1 MLRPLLLLL
10 APMALAGAFWFLLPK
25 WLPDP
30 EAVARGGLTGGLFVL
45 LYAGLL
51 LARQARRLARLQREV
66 TDLRESFRDNEREML
81 WARRELQSLI
91 DALRARSATQAAP
104 PERALNEARAE
115 VRILKSVATQLEGP
129 AAETTILPD
138 PRRTLSSPQAESGG
152 GDGDRQVAGLDPESA
167 LAAVREALKHDRI
180 DLVLQPIVSLPQRRR
195 RFYECFSRL
204 RDAEGRT
211 LLPKA
216 YITVAERAGLMA
228 AIDNMLLLR
237 CIQLVRRIQKKGER
251 VSFICNLSPN
261 TLKDSE
267 FFGDFVD
274 YLDANLELAPS
285 LIFEISQVD
294 FADLDAQAEDYLE
307 RLWQLGAGL
316 SIDGV
321 QDLEFDA
328 AKLAARRVGLI
339 KISADALL
347 DTSPQHVT
355 ALRRSLAQAE
365 IDLIVERIETDAQLV
380 ELLEL
385 GIDYGQGYLFGEPRP
400 ARLAA

>member
-1 MLRPLLLLL
+1 MLRTLLLLL
-10 APMALAGAFWFLLPK
+10 APIALAGALWSALPT
-25 WLPDP
+25 WLP
-30 EAVARGGLTGGLFVL
+30 ALGANTRGALTGALFIL
-45 LYAGLL
+45 LCAGIATLNQGRRLTLL
-51 LARQARRLARLQREV
+51 RGELDELQARFHDTEE
-66 TDLRESFRDNEREML
+66 DLL
-81 WARRELQSLI
+81 WARRELQSLLE
-91 DALRARSATQAAP
+91 ALRTQAANRSP
-104 PERALNEARAE
+104 APERALNEARAE
-115 VRILKSVATQLEGP
+115 VRLLKSVATQLDKPQRETASPAKPTEAAPMLRPETLDGEG
-129 AAETTILPD
+129 T
-138 PRRTLSSPQAESGG
+138 
-152 GDGDRQVAGLDPESA
+152 RQVASPDPARA
-167 LAAVREALKHDRI
+167 LTAVREALKHDRI
-180 DLVLQPIVSLPQRRR
+180 DLVLQPVVSLPQRRR

-216 YITVAERAGLMA
+216 YIAVAERAGLMA

-251 VSFICNLSPN
+251 VGFICNLSPN
-261 TLKDSE
+261 TLRDSE

-285 LIFEISQVD
+285 LIFEMSQAD
-294 FADLDAQAEDYLE
+294 FAKLDDQAEDYLE
-307 RLWQLGAGL
+307 RLWQLGAAL

-321 QDLEFDA
+321 RDLEFDA

-339 KISADALL
+339 KISANALL
-347 DTSPQHVT
+347 DSSPQEVI

>member
-1 MLRPLLLLL
+1 MLRTLLLLL
-10 APMALAGAFWFLLPK
+10 APITLAGALWSALPT
-25 WLPDP
+25 WLP
-30 EAVARGGLTGGLFVL
+30 ALGANTRGALTGALFIL
-45 LYAGLL
+45 LCAGIATLNQGRRLTLL
-51 LARQARRLARLQREV
+51 RGELDELQARFHDTEE
-66 TDLRESFRDNEREML
+66 DLL
-81 WARRELQSLI
+81 WARRELQSLLE
-91 DALRARSATQAAP
+91 ALRTQAANRSP
-104 PERALNEARAE
+104 APERALNEARAE
-115 VRILKSVATQLEGP
+115 VRLLKSVATQLDKPQRETVSP
-129 AAETTILPD
+129 AKPTEAAPMLRPETL
-138 PRRTLSSPQAESGG
+138 
-152 GDGDRQVAGLDPESA
+152 DGDRNRQVASPDPARA
-167 LAAVREALKHDRI
+167 LTAVREALKHDRI
-180 DLVLQPIVSLPQRRR
+180 DLVLQPVVSLPQRRR

-216 YITVAERAGLMA
+216 YIAVAERAGLMA

-251 VSFICNLSPN
+251 VGFICNLSPN
-261 TLKDSE
+261 TLRDTE

-285 LIFEISQVD
+285 LIFEMSQAD
-294 FADLDAQAEDYLE
+294 FAKLDGQAEDYLE

-321 QDLEFDA
+321 RDLEFDA

-339 KISADALL
+339 KISANALL
-347 DTSPQHVT
+347 DSSPQEVI

>member
-1 MLRPLLLLL
+1 MLRTLLLLL
-10 APMALAGAFWFLLPK
+10 APITLAGALWSALPT
-25 WLPDP
+25 WLPDLG
-30 EAVARGGLTGGLFVL
+30 ADTRSALTGALFIL
-45 LYAGLL
+45 LCAGIATLNQGRRLTLL
-51 LARQARRLARLQREV
+51 RGELDELQARFHDTEE
-66 TDLRESFRDNEREML
+66 DLL
-81 WARRELQSLI
+81 WARRELQSLLE
-91 DALRARSATQAAP
+91 ALRTQAANRSP
-104 PERALNEARAE
+104 APERALNEARAE
-115 VRILKSVATQLEGP
+115 VRLLKSVATQLDKPQRETASPAKPTEAAPMLRPETLDGEG
-129 AAETTILPD
+129 T
-138 PRRTLSSPQAESGG
+138 
-152 GDGDRQVAGLDPESA
+152 RQVASPDPARA
-167 LAAVREALKHDRI
+167 LTAVREALKHDRI
-180 DLVLQPIVSLPQRRR
+180 DLVLQPVVSLPQRRR

-216 YITVAERAGLMA
+216 YIAVAERAGLMA

-251 VSFICNLSPN
+251 VGFICNLSPN
-261 TLKDSE
+261 TLRDTE

-285 LIFEISQVD
+285 LIFEMSQAD
-294 FADLDAQAEDYLE
+294 FAKLDDQAEDYLE

-321 QDLEFDA
+321 RDLEFDA

-339 KISADALL
+339 KISANALL
-347 DTSPQHVT
+347 DSSPQEVI